1 MAVALALTA
10 SLCYGVS
17 NFLGPLL
24 SRENPQYVVLISGQV
39 VALLVSAAVVVVD
52 GSSVPAGKELAA
64 GLLAGVGNAVGVAA
78 FYRAASL
85 GPLSVAAPIGATAA
99 LMPVAIGVAD
109 GESLAAGQLAGIVL
123 AVGGVVLAARRESDP
138 GSGGDVRRCA
148 LWAVVSAVGFGVFLS
163 AMAPA
168 SDGGTFWA
176 VLVSRVSL
184 LIVLFG
190 VVVATGAVLRTR
202 LSHLPKLALPGVLLF
217 AGTVTYTQATAEGKL
232 SVVSVLGSLFPVVTV
247 TLAFVLLGE
256 RLSRP
261 QSVGVAAALAG
272 VVLLASG

>member
-1 MAVALALTA
+1 MAAALALTA
-10 SLCYGVS
+10 CLCYGVS

-39 VALLVSAAVVVVD
+39 VAFVVSAAVVLAE
-52 GSSVPAGKELAA
+52 GNAVPASDELAA
-64 GLLAGVGNAVGVAA
+64 GLIAGVGNAVGVAA

-99 LMPVAIGVAD
+99 IMPVAIGVAG
-109 GESLAAGQLAGIVL
+109 GESLALDQVAGIVL
-123 AVGGVVLAARRESDP
+123 AVGGVVLAARRESTAGP
-138 GSGGDVRRCA
+138 RGDVRGCA
-148 LWAVVSAVGFGVFLS
+148 LWAIASAAGFGVFLS

-184 LIVLFG
+184 LVVLFG
-190 VVVATGAVLRTR
+190 VAAATGAALRVR
-202 LSHLPKLALPGVLLF
+202 VSNLPKLALPGVLLF
-217 AGTVTYTQATAEGKL
+217 AGTVTYTQATAEGQL

-247 TLAFVLLGE
+247 ALAFVLLGE
-256 RLSRP
+256 RLSRA
-261 QSVGVAAALAG
+261 QSAGVVAALAG
-272 VVLLASG
+272 VVLLAAG